1 MAEALLSIENL
12 DVSYGEIAALRDVSV
27 SVGEGEAVALIGAN
41 GAGKSTLLKTI
52 IGLLQPRA
60 GSISF
65 ADRPLGGLRADQRGR
80 LRLGYCPEGR
90 EIFPTMTVREN
101 LEVASWRPAS
111 ERARLVHAVYEVFP
125 ALADKN
131 DNPCWQL
138 SGGQQQML
146 AICRALMG
154 EPRLLLLDEPSLG
167 LSPLLVSQVFMN
179 IRRIVEQGTAVLLA
193 EQNASKAL
201 QICHRAYVLK
211 VGEVVLSGPA
221 KELSKNPD
229 VKEAYL
235 GG

>member
-1 MAEALLSIENL
+1 MAGGLLSVENL
-12 DVSYGEIAALRDVSV
+12 IVSYGEIVALRDINL

-41 GAGKSTLLKTI
+41 GAGKSSLLKTI
-52 IGLLQPRA
+52 IGLLQQKA
-60 GSISF
+60 GSITF
-65 ADRPLGGLRADQRGR
+65 DGRPLGGLRADQRAR

-90 EIFPTMTVREN
+90 EIFPAMSVREN

-111 ERARLVHAVYEVFP
+111 RRASLVDAVYGVFP
-125 ALADKN
+125 LLADKD

-146 AICRALMG
+146 AIGRALMG

-167 LSPLLVSQVFMN
+167 LSPLLVSQVFRN
-179 IRRIVEQGTAVLLA
+179 IRRIVNQGTAVLLA

-201 QICHRAYVLK
+201 QICDRAYVLK
-211 VGEVVLSGPA
+211 VGQVVLSGPA
-221 KELSKNPD
+221 RELRENAD